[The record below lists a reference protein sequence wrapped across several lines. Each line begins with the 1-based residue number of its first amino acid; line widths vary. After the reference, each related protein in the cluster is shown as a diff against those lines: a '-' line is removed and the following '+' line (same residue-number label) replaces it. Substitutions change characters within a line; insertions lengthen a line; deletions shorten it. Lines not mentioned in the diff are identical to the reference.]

1 MFSTKNCWP
10 RLSESRCATMR
21 AMTSVGPPAGNPT
34 TTRTGR
40 FGYPCANA
48 AATPDS
54 NNAAARNM
62 RKPCFMALSRGYACW
77 APSSA
82 AARYRARAKRPR
94 RPSLLLQQRFDP
106 VFQFLE
112 RHRAF
117 ESLAID
123 EKGRRRIDLLHL
135 EGESLVGG

>member
-21 AMTSVGPPAGNPT
+21 AMTSVGPPGGNPT
-34 TTRTGR
+34 TT
-40 FGYPCANA
+40 
-48 AATPDS
+48 PDS
-54 NNAAARNM
+54 NKAAARNM
-62 RKPCFMALSRGYACW
+62 REPCFMALSLGYVCL

-82 AARYRARAKRPR
+82 GARYRARAKRPG
-94 RPSLLLQQRFDP
+94 RPSLLLQQRLDP

-123 EKGRRRIDLLHL
+123 EKGRR
-135 EGESLVGG
+135 